1 MQNRLQPI
9 RDDRVRRTKVD
20 MQSALSGKATGDRAT
35 DLLREDH
42 RKVRELF
49 EQYERA
55 IAEQWDT
62 RQSLAEE
69 ISMQL
74 EVHSRVEEEIFYPA
88 IRRIDAEFVAHA
100 IEQHQAVDQIIE
112 RLKQSSEEVHYD
124 AAISELQRLVE
135 PHMDDEEAL
144 FERLEERVPEALG
157 LLRAKIVKRKEQLT
171 GSTQEMEGRS

>member
-1 MQNRLQPI
+1 MQ
-9 RDDRVRRTKVD
+9 T
-20 MQSALSGKATGDRAT
+20 ALSGKDIGDRAT

-42 RKVRELF
+42 RKLRELF
-49 EQYERA
+49 AQYERA

-88 IRRIDAEFVAHA
+88 IRRIDTEFAVRATQ
-100 IEQHQAVDQIIE
+100 QHQAIDEIIE
-112 RLKQSSEEVHYD
+112 RLKQSPDEVHYD
-124 AAISELQRLVE
+124 PAIRELKTLSE
-135 PHMDDEEAL
+135 PHMDEEEAL
-144 FERLEERVPEALG
+144 FGRLEERVPEALG

-171 GSTQEMEGRS
+171 GSTQDMEGRS

>member
-1 MQNRLQPI
+1 
-9 RDDRVRRTKVD
+9 
-20 MQSALSGKATGDRAT
+20 MQSALSGKVAGDRAT

-42 RKVRELF
+42 RKIRELF

-88 IRRIDAEFVAHA
+88 IRRIDAEFVSHA
-100 IEQHQAVDQIIE
+100 IEQHQAVDKIIE
-112 RLKQSSEEVHYD
+112 RVKQSSEEVHYD
-124 AAISELQRLVE
+124 AAISELQRVFE
-135 PHMDDEEAL
+135 PHMEDEEAL
-144 FERLEERVPEALG
+144 FECLEKRVPEALG